1 MSYYAAYTLI
11 VAWYVN
17 ITCTTIFQVFIVSDN
32 VIKIYAEGGLG
43 YSAHGLGTEVMLHWF
58 CNLIK
63 LNATLTIL
71 IPFLM
76 QLEFYDLLRKV
87 GSPLV
92 NHIPEI
98 IASGFLVYEDGV
110 YRTVPWNGKG
120 MPDVLAKYYPLELSY
135 ANSCFPLGLWSK
147 QQFGMDGSAE
157 SSNRPIW
164 PYMVTR
170 KCKGDIFAHV

>member
-1 MSYYAAYTLI
+1 MY
-11 VAWYVN
+11 
-17 ITCTTIFQVFIVSDN
+17 ITCITNFQVFIVSDN

-43 YSAHGLGTEVMLHWF
+43 YSAHGLGTEVMHWLLVLTTF
-58 CNLIK
+58 
-63 LNATLTIL
+63 LNAAL
-71 IPFLM
+71 IMLIYFLM
-76 QLEFYDLLRKV
+76 QLEFYELLRKV
-87 GSPLV
+87 DSPLI

-147 QQFGMDGSAE
+147 QQFGMD
-157 SSNRPIW
+157 SSPDVSSKPIW
-164 PYMVTR
+164 P
-170 KCKGDIFAHV
+170 